1 MGDLRQ
7 ITWTLWKAMLS
18 STNVDIT
25 WLNGLFKGLFE
36 DNWCLGFQIL
46 VSFPSFGLL
55 WFGKNFHYS
64 TTKSTNLNYFQKCWF
79 MNFLLNKWGIFTA
92 WVREHWVLTLHFR
105 RNVIYTSLECNFHGG
120 RNFYF
125 GSVIYCQDL
134 KLCLAQRR
142 LSLYWRCGSNNNY
155 FFSLYRS
162 LRTGGLWGHR
172 RLPQW

>member
-7 ITWTLWKAMLS
+7 ITWTLCKAMS

-79 MNFLLNKWGIFTA
+79 MNFLLNTWGIFTA

-105 RNVIYTSLECNFHGG
+105 CNVIYTSLEYKFHRG

-134 KLCLAQRR
+134 KLCLA
-142 LSLYWRCGSNNNY
+142 
-155 FFSLYRS
+155 
-162 LRTGGLWGHR
+162 
-172 RLPQW
+172 